1 MLQAVAAAG
10 QHSAGLIDAH
20 LAAYCHPQT
29 WQQAPSISLI
39 PQGQQTCATAPPSQP
54 ATEDSHSTATPATNS
69 EAAHEA
75 GRHHDASA
83 AESPAATDPLSQLL
97 TAAAVMQAGRQCH

>member
-20 LAAYCHPQT
+20 LAAYSHPQT

-39 PQGQQTCATAPPSQP
+39 PQAQQTYATAPPSQP
-54 ATEDSHSTATPATNS
+54 RLRTATAPPPPATNS
-69 EAAHEA
+69 EAAHEV
-75 GRHHDASA
+75 GRQHDASA
-83 AESPAATDPLSQLL
+83 AESPAGTDPLSQLL
-97 TAAAVMQAGRQCH
+97 TAAAVMQAGRQRH